1 MQLIVL
7 IHFIL
12 AMTEKVKTLLSDKA
26 WARWTALV
34 LVASMM
40 FFAYMFVDVMSP
52 LQSLIETQRGWSPE
66 AFGYYAGAE
75 YILNVLGFLV
85 IAGIILDKM
94 GIRFTGVL
102 SASVMVV
109 GACIKLYAISDLFQG
124 TALEQWLGSWWTAM
138 PGSAKLAA
146 FGFMIFGCG
155 CEMAGITVSKTLAK
169 WFEGHEMA
177 LAMGLEM
184 ALARVGVF
192 AIFTISPRLATWMG
206 PATVV
211 TPVAFCTV
219 LLLIGLICYIVFTF
233 MDTRL
238 DKEMKALK
246 ESSPAEASSE
256 EEFKVSD
263 VGKILSSKLF
273 WVIAMLCVLYYSAI
287 FPFQRYATNMLQCNL
302 HMDAQSA
309 ADIFRWFPIGAA
321 ALTPFLGYY
330 LDKKGRGATML
341 ILGAILM
348 IACHLTFALVLPNAP
363 YTWIALTAIIVLGIS
378 FSLVPASLWPSVP
391 KIMDAR
397 YLGSAYSLIFW
408 VQNIGLSLF
417 PILIGKV
424 LEATNPGVTDPLQ
437 YNYTVPMLL
446 FASLGVLAL
455 IFGIWLKILNARH
468 HYGLEEPNIKS
479 DQAMEALVQEDD
491 A

>member
-1 MQLIVL
+1 MSAQQTKTEQVKQLL
-7 IHFIL
+7 NDH
-12 AMTEKVKTLLSDKA
+12 A
-26 WARWTALV
+26 WARWTALI

-52 LQSLIETQRGWSPE
+52 LQSLVEKQLGWSPE

-75 YILNVLGFLV
+75 YILNVFGFLIV
-85 IAGIILDKM
+85 AGIILDKM
-94 GIRFTGVL
+94 GVRFTGVL
-102 SASVMVV
+102 SASVMFV
-109 GACIKLYAISDLFQG
+109 GACIKLYAISDLFAG
-124 TALEQWLGSWWTAM
+124 TALDTWLSSWWTDM

-146 FGFMIFGCG
+146 LGFMIFGCG

-192 AIFTISPRLATWMG
+192 AIFSASPRIAGWFG
-206 PATVV
+206 HESVV

-219 LLLIGLICYIVFTF
+219 LLLICLISYIVFTF

-238 DKEMKALK
+238 DNELKARN
-246 ESSPAEASSE
+246 ASTDAPSD
-256 EEFKVSD
+256 EEFKLSD
-263 VGKILSSKLF
+263 VKFILSSKLF

-287 FPFQRYATNMLQCNL
+287 FPFQRYATNMLQCTL
-302 HMDAQSA
+302 HMSAQSA

-321 ALTPFLGYY
+321 ALTPVLGYC
-330 LDKKGRGATML
+330 LDRYGKGASML
-341 ILGAILM
+341 IAGAILM
-348 IACHLTFALVLPNAP
+348 IVCHLTFALVLPVYPHVWLAF
-363 YTWIALTAIIVLGIS
+363 TAIVVLGIS
-378 FSLVPASLWPSVP
+378 FSLVPAALWPSVP

-397 YLGSAYSLIFW
+397 FLGSAYSLIFW
-408 VQNIGLSLF
+408 VQNIGLALF

-424 LEATNPGVTDPLQ
+424 LVMSNPGIEDPLQ
-437 YNYTVPMLL
+437 YDYTAPMLL

-455 IFGIWLKILNARH
+455 IFGFWLLALNHRH
-468 HYGLEEPNIKS
+468 HYGLQDPNIKS
-479 DQAMEALVQEDD
+479 TEALEAEVAEGD